1 MKAFSEYTGI
11 SERRSPRATIK
22 EAFSYGL
29 IEDGEKWLEMMA
41 DRNKTPHLYD
51 EAEAKLIY
59 EKIKN
64 EYHPLLSQLAN
75 KIEKELN
82 QL

>member
-1 MKAFSEYTGI
+1 
-11 SERRSPRATIK
+11 
-22 EAFSYGL
+22 
-29 IEDGEKWLEMMA
+29 MMA